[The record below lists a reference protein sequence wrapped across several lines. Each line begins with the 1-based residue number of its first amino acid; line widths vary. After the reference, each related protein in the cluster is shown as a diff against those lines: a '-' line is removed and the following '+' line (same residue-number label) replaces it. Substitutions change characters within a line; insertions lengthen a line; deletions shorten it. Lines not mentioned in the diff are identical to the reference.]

1 MAVLCRND
9 LTDLVAEL
17 GIKSREKYIIFHI
30 DLLTILDHVV
40 ESILFTVAL
49 SELLDRLQIYLI
61 AQTTFLLNLV
71 EFQWHEKIVFLA
83 TMQIKIQWFR
93 FKSWL
98 KSCWIHNSLNLTEYL
113 RIEFYDVIY
122 AKCIRK

>member
-1 MAVLCRND
+1 MAVLSRND

-17 GIKSREKYIIFHI
+17 CIKSRKKYLIFHI
-30 DLLTILDHVV
+30 NLLTILDHVV

-71 EFQWHEKIVFLA
+71 EFQWHEKIIFLA
-83 TMQIKIQWFR
+83 TMQIEIQWFS

-98 KSCWIHNSLNLTEYL
+98 KSCGVGNG
-113 RIEFYDVIY
+113 
-122 AKCIRK
+122 RKGNAF